1 MFVDSF
7 ENIIWHDI
15 TKAWYQKVLKTFRLM
30 NKEYSVWIQQC
41 SLDSGHYQ
49 TLYTCGLKSVL
60 RVWATRL
67 YWECTDNQRKSS
79 EKVDWICNYL
89 LILYRYSNICPGS
102 LLRVAVC
109 AESFLEKWLVI
120 LLKRAV
126 NKSWES
132 LTRHY
137 WRNKQQSDQCKILSD
152 GVPIGSGTFA
162 TILGGI
168 TIWNP

>member
-1 MFVDSF
+1 MFEFNNAVWTLD
-7 ENIIWHDI
+7 II
-15 TKAWYQKVLKTFRLM
+15 RLCIHVGS
-30 NKEYSVWIQQC
+30 NLCWESEL
-41 SLDSGHYQ
+41 LD
-49 TLYTCGLKSVL
+49 YTESVL
-60 RVWATRL
+60 
-67 YWECTDNQRKSS
+67 TDNQRKSS

-89 LILYRYSNICPGS
+89 LIMYRYSNVCPES

-109 AESFLEKWLVI
+109 AKSFLEKWLVI

-168 TIWNP
+168 NIWNPWSHESNATLEDSACTVRVLLFLLIHTG